1 MRPVTSR
8 VYEPGA
14 VEELTTN
21 VKAWHFPRIE
31 IWPMN
36 GESRATP
43 SEFSPFMDADP
54 VAEEATASDTRVT
67 DRPHRIPKTDAPRMV
82 LWMRPAYTADWA
94 ITERE
99 GTVRL
104 GFTISSSGGVSDIQV
119 EESSGSARLDDAA
132 VSAIRYWK
140 FSPAKWNAT
149 PTESK
154 ATVAMTFK
162 F

>member
-14 VEELTTN
+14 VEEQTAKIR
-21 VKAWHFPRIE
+21 VWHFPPVE
-31 IWPMN
+31 IWPIN
-36 GESRATP
+36 GEPSPTP

-54 VAEEATASDTRVT
+54 VAEEATASETRVAG
-67 DRPHRIPKTDAPRMV
+67 RPHRIPKTDAPRMII
-82 LWMRPAYTADWA
+82 WMRPAYTADWA
-94 ITERE
+94 QTERE
-99 GTVRL
+99 GTVRV
-104 GFTISSSGGVSDIQV
+104 GFTISSSGGVSAIKVD
-119 EESSGSARLDDAA
+119 ESSGSKRLDDAA

-140 FSPAKWNAT
+140 FSPARWNGT
-149 PTESK
+149 PTENK